1 MGRGQIRASGGR
13 ICGALDMRTNTEE
26 RWRDNEKNEV
36 MPGSGV
42 GVSGGGARP
51 QGAHV
56 DDRVGVA
63 GTPEDGGGSAAG
75 VPEDMEVS
83 MWARVRRRRS
93 SRPNLTSVVV
103 GGGAPAKGQ
112 WRWLARCKQ
121 RR

>member
-42 GVSGGGARP
+42 GVSGGGART

-56 DDRVGVA
+56 N
-63 GTPEDGGGSAAG
+63 EDGGGGAAG